1 MSKLIKLSEILET
14 KVRKEKELAYYQKQ
28 MEKLEQRMYFIK
40 KDIDLTKII
49 IDIIEKE
56 KVYDI
61 KQQMIEKRKLK
72 RTIKIN

>member
-61 KQQMIEKRKLK
+61 KQQMIEKRK
-72 RTIKIN
+72 

>member
-40 KDIDLTKII
+40 
-49 IDIIEKE
+49 EG
-56 KVYDI
+56 Y
-61 KQQMIEKRKLK
+61 
-72 RTIKIN
+72 

>member
-61 KQQMIEKRKLK
+61 KQQMIERRK
-72 RTIKIN
+72 